1 MLSVDVTPPTEVGE
15 QLLDVPLGEGGAVA
29 ADGLCSAAPHGR
41 TPVAIVGGTGYV
53 GRLLARRLLS
63 HPTFCLGPIVGS
75 KRSEGMVF
83 QDVWEQKEAA
93 LMANYGSQLWSAMTF
108 PPELAGVR
116 VSSLDE
122 LLAGP
127 CMLAIS
133 CVAPDVGYV
142 EDLMVTN
149 GMKVFSISPYK
160 RMDNLLV
167 PEVNPEQLRRN
178 AELSLFKSPNC
189 VSVGTSLPLKAL
201 ADAFGLV
208 EASVCTFQSL
218 SGRGD
223 AMYPS
228 DLVCGNVYPVYGTKE
243 HTEEWIH
250 NELSAL
256 LALRRGTLSV
266 RAHRVGVHIGHFVD
280 VRVKVANRAAVGGVD
295 GVYRVLERF
304 APLASLAGRLPS
316 LPPRPIA
323 VTRDVGAPRP
333 ASHHSAHGGMQVTVG
348 NVKVSD
354 GVWDICFSV
363 VVNNM
368 VRGAYGAALLMA
380 EYHQH
385 LAALRPPAPS
395 PAAPPSPV
403 GPHPQSPLGERLP
416 APPRRSGAG
425 LSEEKLRASCAADR
439 GGYHAEVARKAL
451 HWWSPEQKR
460 WLSWDCLLYT
470 SPSPRD

>member
-1 MLSVDVTPPTEVGE
+1 M
-15 QLLDVPLGEGGAVA
+15 
-29 ADGLCSAAPHGR
+29 
-41 TPVAIVGGTGYV
+41 

-266 RAHRVGVHIGHFVD
+266 RAHRVGVHIGHLVD
-280 VRVKVANRAAVGGVD
+280 VRVMVANRAAFGGVD

-304 APLASLAGRLPS
+304 APLASLAGRLLS
-316 LPPRPIA
+316 LPPPRRHTRRRRAAAGVPPQRARRDAGDGGQREGVRWCVGHLLLGRRQQHGARRVRRRP
-323 VTRDVGAPRP
+323 
-333 ASHHSAHGGMQVTVG
+333 
-348 NVKVSD
+348 SD
-354 GVWDICFSV
+354 GGV
-363 VVNNM
+363 
-368 VRGAYGAALLMA
+368 
-380 EYHQH
+380 
-385 LAALRPPAPS
+385 PPAPRCPPSARAVARRAAVARRPS
-395 PAAPPSPV
+395 PTIAARRAAARAARAGAAPASARR
-403 GPHPQSPLGERLP
+403 SCARR
-416 APPRRSGAG
+416 APPTAAAITPRWRGRRCTGGRRS
-425 LSEEKLRASCAADR
+425 RRR
-439 GGYHAEVARKAL
+439 G
-451 HWWSPEQKR
+451 
-460 WLSWDCLLYT
+460 
-470 SPSPRD
+470 

>member
-1 MLSVDVTPPTEVGE
+1 M
-15 QLLDVPLGEGGAVA
+15 
-29 ADGLCSAAPHGR
+29 
-41 TPVAIVGGTGYV
+41 

-208 EASVCTFQSL
+208 EASVCTQSL

-280 VRVKVANRAAVGGVD
+280 VRVEVANRAAVGGVD

-304 APLASLAGRLPS
+304 APLASLAGRLP
-316 LPPRPIA
+316 RCRRGRIA

-333 ASHHSAHGGMQVTVG
+333 ASHPQRARRHAGDGGQREGVRRCVGHLLLGRRQQHGARRVRRRPP
-348 NVKVSD
+348 D
-354 GVWDICFSV
+354 GGV
-363 VVNNM
+363 
-368 VRGAYGAALLMA
+368 
-380 EYHQH
+380 
-385 LAALRPPAPS
+385 PPAPRR
-395 PAAPPSPV
+395 PPPARAVAAPRRRRPSARTHNRRSASGCPRRRA
-403 GPHPQSPLGERLP
+403 GAAPASARRSCARR
-416 APPRRSGAG
+416 APPTAAATTRRWRGRRCTGGRRS
-425 LSEEKLRASCAADR
+425 RRR
-439 GGYHAEVARKAL
+439 G
-451 HWWSPEQKR
+451 
-460 WLSWDCLLYT
+460 
-470 SPSPRD
+470 

>member
-1 MLSVDVTPPTEVGE
+1 M
-15 QLLDVPLGEGGAVA
+15 
-29 ADGLCSAAPHGR
+29 
-41 TPVAIVGGTGYV
+41 

-323 VTRDVGAPRP
+323 VTRDVGA
-333 ASHHSAHGGMQVTVG
+333 
-348 NVKVSD
+348 
-354 GVWDICFSV
+354 
-363 VVNNM
+363 
-368 VRGAYGAALLMA
+368 RG
-380 EYHQH
+380 
-385 LAALRPPAPS
+385 
-395 PAAPPSPV
+395 
-403 GPHPQSPLGERLP
+403 
-416 APPRRSGAG
+416 RRRTTARTAG
-425 LSEEKLRASCAADR
+425 CR
-439 GGYHAEVARKAL
+439 
-451 HWWSPEQKR
+451 
-460 WLSWDCLLYT
+460 
-470 SPSPRD
+470 